1 MAEGGYINIRVPS
14 EDPVQVEAQVNS
26 TLSNANKLE
35 LNKSALIKTTYTN
48 VLDTS
53 FTELTPPSPPIA
65 ETISVS
71 QFFNLYDELFYE
83 IPAEGDLNSHEF
95 LIERSS
101 EYIGFTE
108 QTPEEIQALLDEIT
122 ILRKNLLDTE
132 QELLE
137 VRNAAAEAGVTN
149 ITSAGDDSI
158 GGLNIESTVSAI
170 AAGTTAGGGGGT
182 SSGGGSTGGGGSAG
196 GGGY

>member
-14 EDPVQVEAQVNS
+14 EDPVQIEAQVNS

-35 LNKSALIKTTYTN
+35 LNKSALIKTTYNN

-53 FTELTPPSPPIA
+53 FNELTPPPPPVV
-65 ETISVS
+65 ETFSVA

-83 IPAEGDLNSHEF
+83 IPTEGDLNSHEF

-137 VRNAAAEAGVTN
+137 VRSAAAEAGVTN
-149 ITSAGDDSI
+149 ITSTGDDSI
-158 GGLNIESTVSAI
+158 GGQNIESTVSAI
-170 AAGTTAGGGGGT
+170 AGGTTAGNSGANSGGSTNSGGGGN
-182 SSGGGSTGGGGSAG
+182 
-196 GGGY
+196 GGY

>member
-1 MAEGGYINIRVPS
+1 MANGGYVNIRVPQVPIS
-14 EDPVQVEAQVNS
+14 EQEVQLNA
-26 TLSNANKLE
+26 TLSNNKLD
-35 LNKSALIKTTYTN
+35 LTKSSLIKSNYNN
-48 VLDTS
+48 VINTS
-53 FTELTPPSPPIA
+53 FSELTPPPPPVE

-71 QFFNLYDELFYE
+71 QFFRLYDELFYD
-83 IPAEGDLNSHEF
+83 IPVEGDLNSHEF

-108 QTPEEIQALLDEIT
+108 QTPEEIQELLDEIT

-137 VRNAAAEAGVTN
+137 VRSAAAEAGVTDVISTGN
-149 ITSAGDDSI
+149 SSI
-158 GGLNIESTVSAI
+158 GGQNIENEVSAI
-170 AAGTTAGGGGGT
+170 SAGTTAGSSGGGTGGGT
-182 SSGGGSTGGGGSAG
+182 SG

>member
-1 MAEGGYINIRVPS
+1 MANGGYVNIRVPQVPIS
-14 EDPVQVEAQVNS
+14 EQEEQLNN
-26 TLSNANKLE
+26 TLSSNRLD
-35 LNKSALIKTTYTN
+35 LTKSSLIKSNYNN
-48 VLDTS
+48 VINTS
-53 FTELTPPSPPIA
+53 FSELTPPPPPVE
-65 ETISVS
+65 ETVSVS

-83 IPAEGDLNSHEF
+83 IPTEGDLNSHEF

-137 VRNAAAEAGVTN
+137 VRSAAAEAGVTD
-149 ITSAGDDSI
+149 ITSTGDNSI
-158 GGLNIESTVSAI
+158 GGQNIESTVSAI
-170 AAGTTAGGGGGT
+170 AGGTTAG
-182 SSGGGSTGGGGSAG
+182 SSGNITGGGGNSGNSGG